1 MEIGE
6 NILRKLWSDP
16 VISDVV
22 KSIAE
27 VGLFLRGEARIV
39 SIKKEKPS
47 QLEKIMDIALY

>member
-27 VGLFLRGEARIV
+27 VGLFLRGEA
-39 SIKKEKPS
+39 
-47 QLEKIMDIALY
+47 AFA